1 MTKVKKT
8 QLLII
13 IGAVVLFVLLFFA
26 NKKPSVQ
33 EPTNGEENTVISEN
47 IESFVKTAR
56 SVLAPELKQQ
66 EENLLKQAK
75 GAEKSKWLDSLVTFW
90 DKLKRPDIASFYFEE
105 KAKETKN
112 AVTWF
117 KAGDR
122 YYYSIRFVK
131 EQNELGPLYL
141 SAVRCYESGL
151 KLEPGNAEAKI
162 MLASCYV
169 EGSPD
174 PMKGITMLRE
184 IEKTDSNNVTLQ
196 LNFAFF
202 SVKSQQWD
210 KAIKR
215 FEKVLQIDSTYIEAY
230 LHLADAYEQMGK
242 KEKTIEML
250 EMYKHRTDDALAR
263 EEIEKYIQQLKN

>member
-1 MTKVKKT
+1 MTKIKKT
-8 QLLII
+8 QLLLIV
-13 IGAVVLFVLLFFA
+13 GAVVLFVLLFFV
-26 NKKPSVQ
+26 NKKPTVQ
-33 EPTNGEENTVISEN
+33 ETTNGEETAVISEK

-56 SVLAPELKQQ
+56 SVLSPELKQN
-66 EENLLKQAK
+66 EESLLKKAN
-75 GAEKSKWLDSLVTFW
+75 GPEKVKWLDSLINFW
-90 DKLKRPDIASFYFEE
+90 DKLKRPDVASFYFEE
-105 KAKETKN
+105 KAKESKQ

-141 SAVRCYESGL
+141 SAVRCYENGL
-151 KLEPGNAEAKI
+151 KLEPNNTEAKI

-210 KAIKR
+210 KAIRR
-215 FEKVLQIDSTYIEAY
+215 FEKVLQIDSAYIEAY
-230 LHLADAYEQMGK
+230 LHLADAYEQTDK
-242 KEKTIEML
+242 KDKTIEML
-250 EMYKHRTDDALAR
+250 EMYKNRTDDALAR